1 MKFEDILSF
10 VDEDLDTIYRRLD
23 NIETLY
29 DIYPITP
36 HERQLVLQGF
46 EVIHEKLKRIEKC
59 KSNHFLY
66 CVLFFAI
73 SLNSLCVFW
82 FGHSRAT

>member
-59 KSNHFLY
+59 KSKKKLKKLIDVKQVKERIQN
-66 CVLFFAI
+66 
-73 SLNSLCVFW
+73 
-82 FGHSRAT
+82 GKEER